1 MKKKFVLASGLA
13 TTAIATAV
21 TGFLVTNQIMYIKKK
36 DDADIY
42 EREQQSKRFD
52 EAWYEGCPKELLTIT
67 SPSGYSVKGVFLK
80 PLETTNTV
88 IICHGVTENKI
99 NSMKYARMFERLGFN
114 AVVYDH
120 RRHGESEGKTTSY
133 GHYEKLDLQAMVQ
146 AVRERIG
153 EDALLGVHGESM
165 GAATTILYAGTLEN
179 RANFYVSDCAFS
191 NFPQLLERIFKNS
204 LPIVPK
210 YSVPFANV
218 FVKLRDGYSLT
229 EVDPLKAV
237 PNIDKPVLFIHSE
250 PDSFIPAEMSKQLY
264 EAKQGDKMLKIF
276 EQGEHAKSFNESP
289 LEYEQTVAKFL
300 HDYVPQYRLENTTA
314 ISETVEPIDPVEII
328 E

>member
-1 MKKKFVLASGLA
+1 MKKKYVLASGLA

-21 TGFLVTNQIMYIKKK
+21 TGYLVTNRIMYIKKK
-36 DDADIY
+36 DDEFIY
-42 EREQQSKRFD
+42 EREQQANRFD
-52 EAWYEGCPKELLTIT
+52 EVWYESCPKELLTIT
-67 SPSGYSVKGVFLK
+67 SPNGYAVKGVFLK

-99 NSMKYARMFERLGFN
+99 NSMKYARMFEHLGFN
-114 AVVYDH
+114 AIVYDH

-146 AVRERIG
+146 AVREKIG
-153 EDALLGVHGESM
+153 EDALLGIHGESM

-191 NFPQLLERIFKNS
+191 NFPELLQIIFKDS
-204 LPIVPK
+204 LPVSPK
-210 YSVPFANV
+210 YSISFANL
-218 FVKLRDGYSLT
+218 FLKLRDGYSLS

-237 PNIDKPVLFIHSE
+237 TNIEQPVLFIHSE
-250 PDSFIPAEMSKQLY
+250 PDTFIPADMSRKLY
-264 EAKQGDKMLKIF
+264 EAKLGDKMLKLF
-276 EQGEHAKSFNESP
+276 EKGEHAKSFNESP
-289 LEYEQTVAKFL
+289 LEYEQAVAKFL
-300 HDYVPQYRLENTTA
+300 HDYVPQYHNENTRPLT
-314 ISETVEPIDPVEII
+314 ETI